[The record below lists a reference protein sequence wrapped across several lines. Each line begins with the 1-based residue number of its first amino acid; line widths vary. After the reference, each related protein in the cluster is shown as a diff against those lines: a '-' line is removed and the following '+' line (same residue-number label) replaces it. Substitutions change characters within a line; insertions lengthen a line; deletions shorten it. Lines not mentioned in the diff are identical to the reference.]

1 MQEIYINM
9 FSNIL
14 YWSMHIKICLFTCLL
29 LQFFSYFHS
38 KKMRIMKRYFFII
51 DKLIINNIE
60 RIAVALI
67 KLHV

>member
-1 MQEIYINM
+1 
-9 FSNIL
+9 
-14 YWSMHIKICLFTCLL
+14 MHIKICLFTCLL